1 MEHKEGEEIRSY
13 FSRQQVV
20 RSCVQL
26 SNHFKLK
33 FLVLVLPL
41 KVPVVYSKRRYQ
53 HYTVKEGTTS
63 LQLRKVPPVYSSG
76 RYQQPTVK
84 EDTLVFN

>member
-1 MEHKEGEEIRSY
+1 M
-13 FSRQQVV
+13 

-63 LQLRKVPPVYSSG
+63 LQFRKAPAAYSKGRYTSLQLRKVPPVYSPG
-76 RYQQPTVK
+76 KVPPV
-84 EDTLVFN
+84 